1 MYIGGVRAAAYWG
14 NSVQGLKIHLQRKK
28 RTITPEGEAWIRG
41 MSARSPGEFGYRSEA
56 WDLTLLAFHV
66 RACCRAA
73 GHPTLA
79 GLTYRNLSNLLA
91 CGPEPEGEGE

>member
-1 MYIGGVRAAAYWG
+1 M
-14 NSVQGLKIHLQRKK
+14 QLQRKN
-28 RTITPEGEAWIRG
+28 RAITPEAQAWIRG
-41 MSARSPGEFGYRSEA
+41 MSERSPREFGYRSEA

-79 GLTYRNLSNLLA
+79 RLTYRNLSDLLA
-91 CGPEPEGEGE
+91 YAQEPEGE